1 MREDLNSL
9 VLLYR
14 GWIQF
19 SGMLIYNVIDNF
31 ILEIYWEIYSLSNF
45 FFDQIYINL
54 DFNVEY
60 LSQILINIRNNFS
73 GIEIDFRLVDQ
84 SL

>member
-1 MREDLNSL
+1 MREDFNSL

-31 ILEIYWEIYSLSNF
+31 ILEIYWEIFSFSSF

>member
-1 MREDLNSL
+1 MREDFNSL

-31 ILEIYWEIYSLSNF
+31 ILEIYWEIFSLSNF

>member
-1 MREDLNSL
+1 MREDFNSL

-31 ILEIYWEIYSLSNF
+31 ILEIYWEIFSFSNF

>member
-31 ILEIYWEIYSLSNF
+31 ILEIYWEIFSFSNF

>member
-1 MREDLNSL
+1 MREDFNSL

-31 ILEIYWEIYSLSNF
+31 ILEIYWEIFSFSNF

-60 LSQILINIRNNFS
+60 LS
-73 GIEIDFRLVDQ
+73 
-84 SL
+84 